1 MGRLLTQLLARA
13 VLSVYVES
21 ATLTRTST
29 GFDESHHY
37 FILVAPEHS
46 EYWIQF
52 KRSYSNSE
60 KLAQERGARIG
71 GACPEFST
79 QKGLLDWL
87 ADTLGLSQGERR
99 LLYICEKAQ
108 CGC

>member
-1 MGRLLTQLLARA
+1 MQMLTHILSHAVPNARVSYAVITDLVKGRW
-13 VLSVYVES
+13 
-21 ATLTRTST
+21 
-29 GFDESHHY
+29 Y
-37 FILVAPEHS
+37 FILVTPDHS
-46 EYWIQF
+46 EYWAQF
-52 KRSYSNSE
+52 KRRYSNSVR
-60 KLAQERGARIG
+60 LAQERGAKMSG
-71 GACPEFST
+71 TCPEFST